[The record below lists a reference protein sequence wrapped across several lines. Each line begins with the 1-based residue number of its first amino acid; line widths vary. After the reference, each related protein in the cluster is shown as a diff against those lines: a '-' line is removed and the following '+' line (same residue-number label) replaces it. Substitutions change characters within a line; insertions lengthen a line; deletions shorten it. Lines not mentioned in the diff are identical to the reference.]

1 MKRIEAIIRPEQIED
16 IKECLKPLGTN
27 GISIYQ
33 IMGSGCQRGWKEFIR
48 GTEVDF
54 NFLPKIKVE
63 LIVENGK
70 EDEVIDCIIKTIKTG
85 EIGDG
90 KIFISDIKD
99 AVRIRT
105 GERGAAALK

>member
-1 MKRIEAIIRPEQIED
+1 MKRIEAFIRPEQIED
-16 IKECLKPLGTN
+16 VKESLKNAGIN
-27 GISIYQ
+27 GISVYQ

-63 LIVENGK
+63 LIVEDN
-70 EDEVIDCIIKTIKTG
+70 EADSVIDCIVKTVQTG

-90 KIFISDIKD
+90 KIFISDIQD

-105 GERGAAALK
+105 GERGTDALK